1 MQDHR
6 PQGSKPQ
13 FLPGS
18 KPHFLSGSK
27 PRFKV
32 SRTSALVLLAL
43 ASASAAAQEAA
54 VSTLPSVQVVGDS
67 DPTTTEGT
75 GSYTPRATAASTGL
89 PLTLRETP
97 QSVTV
102 MTRQR
107 MDDEDMRSLADVMA
121 STPGISV
128 QNYDSERYSFS
139 SRGFSVSNYMYDGV
153 PTGFDVGYA
162 AGESSI
168 DPIIYDRVE
177 VVRGATGLLTGAGNP
192 SASINLV
199 RKHATSREFKADVSV
214 SAGNWDTYRGT
225 LDLSTPLSKDGS
237 VRGRIVSAYQDNH
250 SYLDGY
256 QSTKKI
262 FYGVVDAD
270 LTSRTTFS
278 AGFNY
283 QDNDPQRSSWG
294 GFPLWYADG
303 GRTDWKRS
311 LNTGADWSSWGS
323 TTSGGFAS
331 LEHRFDNDWR
341 VQAVASHSKHEMD
354 GKLLYL
360 YGWPDRETGLG
371 VSGSPAW
378 YLGDRKQNSLDV
390 KATGPFTAFGR
401 RHEVVVGASFTRQY
415 ADFDYRSAISA
426 APVGNFLNW
435 DGSYPEPDWSDT
447 AVTASR
453 YTTKQ
458 TGWYGALRMNLA
470 DPLKLIV
477 GGRYSTWKTDSV
489 GFGGGSREAFDK
501 NAFTPYAGLLYDI
514 NETYTAYVSYTG
526 IFNPQSYQD
535 RNGGW
540 LDPLEGKS
548 YEAGVKGEFLEGR
561 LNASAAV
568 FQVEQDNVAQTDP
581 GYLVPGSI
589 NQAYRAAQGTRS
601 RGFDLEV
608 SGEVTPG
615 WNLAAGWSH
624 WTARDGEGNAIQT
637 DQPRSLVRLFT
648 TYRLPGDWNRLT
660 VGGGVNWQ
668 SGVYTI
674 ASGPNGD
681 ERVGQGSYAITNL
694 MARYQFNRNLSAQ
707 LNVNNLFD
715 RKYYSQVG
723 FYSQGAWGA
732 GTSTIL
738 TMRYQY

>member
-1 MQDHR
+1 MQDQR
-6 PQGSKPQ
+6 PLGGS
-13 FLPGS
+13 
-18 KPHFLSGSK
+18 
-27 PRFKV
+27 PRIH
-32 SRTSALVLLAL
+32 SSDRPAWRLRRTSALVLMAL
-43 ASASAAAQEAA
+43 ASSGAAAQAQDGA
-54 VSTLPSVQVVGDS
+54 VATLPSVQVVGDG

-75 GSYTPRATAASTGL
+75 GSYTPRATAAGTGMA
-89 PLTLRETP
+89 LTLRETP

-102 MTRQR
+102 VTRQR
-107 MDDEDMRSLADVMA
+107 MEDEDMRSLADVMA
-121 STPGISV
+121 NTPGIAV

-139 SRGFSVSNYMYDGV
+139 SRGFAISNYLYDGV
-153 PTGFDVGYA
+153 PTGFDSGYA
-162 AGESSI
+162 AGESSM
-168 DPIIYDRVE
+168 DTIIYDRVE
-177 VVRGATGLLTGAGNP
+177 VVRGATGLLSGAGNP

-199 RKHATSREFKADVSV
+199 RKHAISREFKADISV
-214 SAGNWDTYRGT
+214 SAGSWDTYRGT
-225 LDLSTPLSKDGS
+225 LDLSTPLNKDGS

-250 SYLDGY
+250 SYLDDY
-256 QSTKKI
+256 KSQKKV

-270 LTSRTTFS
+270 ITSRTTFS

-283 QDNDPQRSSWG
+283 QDNSPKGSSWG

-311 LNTGADWSSWGS
+311 LNTGADWSSWAS
-323 TTSGGFAS
+323 TTTGGFAS

-360 YGWPDRETGLG
+360 YGWPDRQTGLG
-371 VSGSPAW
+371 VNGSPSW

-401 RHEVVVGASFTRQY
+401 RHEAVVGASFTRQY
-415 ADFDYRSAISA
+415 ADFDYRAGLNA
-426 APVGNFLNW
+426 APVGNFFDW

-458 TGWYGALRMNLA
+458 TGWYGALRLNLA

-489 GFGGGSREAFDK
+489 GFGGGDHTAFDK

-514 NETYTAYVSYTG
+514 NDNYTAYVSYTG

-624 WTARDGEGNAIQT
+624 WTARDGDGAAIQT
-637 DQPRSLVRLFT
+637 DQPRTLVRVFT
-648 TYRLPGDWNRLT
+648 TYQLPGDWNRLT

-694 MARYQFNRNLSAQ
+694 MARYRFNRNLSAQ

-732 GTSTIL
+732 GRSAMV

>member
-1 MQDHR
+1 MQDSR
-6 PQGSKPQ
+6 PAGRRPRV
-13 FLPGS
+13 GR
-18 KPHFLSGSK
+18 HFAL
-27 PRFKV
+27 R
-32 SRTSALVLLAL
+32 RTPCLVLMAL
-43 ASASAAAQEAA
+43 ACGVAAAQEGGVA
-54 VSTLPSVQVVGDS
+54 TLPTVQVLGDS

-102 MTRQR
+102 VTRQR
-107 MDDEDMRSLADVMA
+107 MEDENMLSLVDVMA

-128 QNYDSERYSFS
+128 QNYDSERYSFN
-139 SRGFSVSNYMYDGV
+139 SRGFSVSNYMYDGI
-153 PTGFDVGYA
+153 PTSFDTGYA
-162 AGESSI
+162 AGESAL

-177 VVRGATGLLTGAGNP
+177 VVRGATGLMSGTGNP

-199 RKHATSREFKADVSV
+199 RKHATRREFTADMSV

-225 LDLSTPLSKDGS
+225 LDLSTPLSANGN

-256 QSTKKI
+256 RNKKKI

-270 LTSRTTFS
+270 ITPNTTLS
-278 AGFNY
+278 VGFNY
-283 QDNDPQRSSWG
+283 QDNDPRRSNWG
-294 GFPLWYADG
+294 GFPLWYSDG
-303 GRTDWKRS
+303 GRTDWVRS

-323 TTSGGFAS
+323 TTQGVFAS
-331 LEHRFDNDWR
+331 LEHRFDNGWT
-341 VQAVASHSKHEMD
+341 VHAVGSHSKNEMD
-354 GKLLYL
+354 AKLLYL

-371 VSGSPAW
+371 MGASPAW
-378 YLGDRKQNSLDV
+378 YLGDRKQNSVDF
-390 KATGPFTAFGR
+390 KASGPFTLFGR
-401 RHEVVVGASFTRQY
+401 RHEAVVGASFNRQY
-415 ADFDYRSAISA
+415 ADFDYRSALSV
-426 APVGNFLNW
+426 APVGNFLDW
-435 DGSYPEPDWSDT
+435 DGSYPEPDWSDSST
-447 AVTASR
+447 TASR

-458 TGWYGALRMNLA
+458 TGWYGALRLNLA

-489 GFGGGSREAFDK
+489 GFGGGDHTAFDK
-501 NAFTPYAGLLYDI
+501 SEFIPYAGLLYDL
-514 NETYTAYVSYTG
+514 NENYTAYVSYTG

-535 RNGGW
+535 RNGNW

-548 YEAGVKGEFLEGR
+548 YEAGIKGEFLDGR

-568 FQVEQDNVAQTDP
+568 FQIEQDNVAQEDP
-581 GYLVPGSI
+581 GYMVPGTI
-589 NQAYRAAQGTRS
+589 NPAYTAAQGTRS

-608 SGEVTPG
+608 SGELMPG

-624 WTARDGEGNAIQT
+624 WTARDGDGNAIQT

-648 TYRLPGDWNRLT
+648 TYRLPGDWSRLT

-668 SGVYTI
+668 SHVYTI
-674 ASGPNGD
+674 ASGPDGD
-681 ERVGQGSYAITNL
+681 ERVGQGSYAIANL
-694 MARYQFNRNLSAQ
+694 MARYRFNRNLSAQ

-715 RKYYSQVG
+715 RKYYSQIG

-732 GTSTIL
+732 GRSAML

>member
-1 MQDHR
+1 MHHQR
-6 PQGSKPQ
+6 P
-13 FLPGS
+13 PGRS
-18 KPHFLSGSK
+18 AIVQ
-27 PRFKV
+27 PRFALR
-32 SRTSALVLLAL
+32 RTSALVFLAL
-43 ASASAAAQEAA
+43 AAGAATAQDGGVA
-54 VSTLPSVQVVGDS
+54 TLPSVQVVGDTAG
-67 DPTTTEGT
+67 TTTEGT

-89 PLTLRETP
+89 SLSLRETP

-128 QNYDSERYSFS
+128 QNFDSERYTFN
-139 SRGFSVSNYMYDGV
+139 SRGFSISNYMYDGV
-153 PTGFDVGYA
+153 PTAFDVGYA
-162 AGESSI
+162 AGESSV

-177 VVRGATGLLTGAGNP
+177 IVRGATGLMTGAGNP

-199 RKHATSREFKADVSV
+199 RKHADSREFKADL
-214 SAGNWDTYRGT
+214 SAGVGNWDTYRAT
-225 LDLSTPLSKDGS
+225 ADLSTPLNADGS
-237 VRGRIVSAYQDNH
+237 VRGRIVTAYQDNH
-250 SYLDGY
+250 SFLDDY
-256 QSTKKI
+256 QNRKTV

-270 LTSRTTFS
+270 LTANTTLS
-278 AGFNY
+278 AGYNY
-283 QDNDPQRSSWG
+283 QNNDPQGSSWG

-303 GRTDWKRS
+303 GRTDWRRS
-311 LNTGADWSSWGS
+311 LNTGAHWTSWGS
-323 TTSGGFAS
+323 TTQGAFAS

-341 VQAVASHSKHEMD
+341 VQAVASHSRNEMD

-360 YGWPDRETGLG
+360 YGWPDRETGEG
-371 VSGSPAW
+371 MGASPAW
-378 YLGDRKQNSLDV
+378 YLGDRKQNALDL
-390 KATGPFTAFGR
+390 KASGPFTMFGR
-401 RHEVVVGASFTRQY
+401 RHEAVVGASFNRQKG
-415 ADFDYRSAISA
+415 DFDYRSPSDPA
-426 APVGNFLNW
+426 AVGNFLNW
-435 DGSYPEPDWSDT
+435 NGSYPEPDWNDS
-447 AVTASR
+447 VTASR
-453 YTTKQ
+453 YTTTQ
-458 TGWYGALRMNLA
+458 TGWYGALRLNLA

-489 GFGGGSREAFDK
+489 GFGGEGHTAFDK
-501 NAFTPYAGLLYDI
+501 NSFTPYAGLLYDI
-514 NETYTAYVSYTG
+514 NDTYTAYVSYTG

-535 RNGGW
+535 RDANW

-568 FQVEQDNVAQTDP
+568 FQIDQDNVAQADP
-581 GYLVPGSI
+581 GQMVPGTT
-589 NQAYRAAQGTRS
+589 NQAYTAAKGTRS

-637 DQPRSLVRLFT
+637 DQPRSLVRVFT
-648 TYRLPGDWNRLT
+648 TYQLPGDWNRLT

-668 SGVYTI
+668 SHVYTI

-694 MARYQFNRNLSAQ
+694 MARYRFNRSLSAQ

-715 RKYYSQVG
+715 RKYYSQIG
-723 FYSQGAWGA
+723 FYSQGAWAA
-732 GTSTIL
+732 GRSAML